1 MSQQNNPASVEQN
14 RQIVE
19 AFLQAM
25 QSGDVAHIVDAYHQ
39 HATLQTMGNT
49 LISGSY
55 NKQQIKEFA
64 GGIFDAFPNGLS
76 YQIHHLIAEQDR
88 VAVEASVSG
97 QHASG
102 QLYNNDLHFLFT
114 LLDGKILSLKEYLDT
129 EKVTAVLCG
138 GQRPD

>member
-1 MSQQNNPASVEQN
+1 MNQQNNPANVEQN

-25 QSGDVAHIVDAYHQ
+25 QSGDVTHIVEAYHQ
-39 HATLQTMGNT
+39 NATLQTMGNT

-55 NKQQIKEFA
+55 NMQQIKEFA